1 IELSEIVS
9 LRYRRNR
16 VEKFHV
22 TDASVLYCDSA
33 GHRCRGEFV
42 VVTGPMKIAGSC
54 AGKAAVPGF
63 GHPFANRQVV
73 PVENKIGMLFS
84 ADRGGALSVDAAVAG
99 IEVEIVQAEKLF
111 RDEKMNTAHCQVGRT
126 RIF

>member
-1 IELSEIVS
+1 MLDSNVAQFAIAFAPAKPRAAHIEIELSEIVS
-9 LRYRRNR
+9 VRCGRNR

-22 TDASVLYCDSA
+22 TDASAFYIDRA

-63 GHPFANRQVV
+63 GHPLVN
-73 PVENKIGMLFS
+73 G
-84 ADRGGALSVDAAVAG
+84 
-99 IEVEIVQAEKLF
+99 
-111 RDEKMNTAHCQVGRT
+111 
-126 RIF
+126 